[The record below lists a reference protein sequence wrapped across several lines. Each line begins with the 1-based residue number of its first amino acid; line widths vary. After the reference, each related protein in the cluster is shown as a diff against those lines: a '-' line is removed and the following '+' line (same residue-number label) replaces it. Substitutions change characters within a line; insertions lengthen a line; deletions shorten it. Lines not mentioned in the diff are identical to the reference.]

1 MIPLSDPTHEQLM
14 RYLDG
19 ELPAEERRR
28 VEAAVHAST
37 ELQRELAIF
46 RSMKEGLAG
55 LSFQPRP
62 RGTGLWDQVHRRVT
76 RPVGW
81 ILLLAG
87 CAVWAGYGAYVFYT
101 APGDLL
107 EKLST
112 GAVVIGILLLLVSVI
127 QEQYRDWLEDP
138 YKDVHR

>member
-1 MIPLSDPTHEQLM
+1 MTRANDPTPEQLM

-19 ELPAEERRR
+19 ELSPEERRR
-28 VEAAVHAST
+28 VEAAIGTST

-46 RSMKEGLAG
+46 GSMKEGLAG
-55 LSFQPRP
+55 LSFQPPP
-62 RGTGLWDQVHRRVT
+62 RGTGLWDRVHRRVS

-81 ILLLAG
+81 ILLIAG

-112 GAVVIGILLLLVSVI
+112 GAVVIGILLLLASVI

>member
-1 MIPLSDPTHEQLM
+1 MTRATDPTHEQLM

-19 ELPAEERRR
+19 ELSPEERRR
-28 VEAAVHAST
+28 MKAAIDTST

-46 RSMKEGLAG
+46 GSMKEGLAG

-62 RGTGLWDQVHRRVT
+62 RGTSLWDQVHRRVS

-87 CAVWAGYGAYVFYT
+87 CAVWTGYGAYVFYT